1 MAAILYLSLEIC
13 TIHSGFQIVSY
24 LKTWAFESN
33 LQKVRISKVSG
44 FRMVGFQ
51 IPTVSWKSNAQNW
64 ACEYIWGSKTEL
76 ESPNNIRKR
85 FWKSVFEPFGSHFV
99 PILNVRFSN
108 GSSLG
113 RFIYKTFFL
122 FYLKRPRLEL
132 TIQKPNTIRK
142 PNTWPSKYWTGSVF
156 EPPL

>member
-1 MAAILYLSLEIC
+1 MFWQIKCCSSYGTPTIWKPTKMAAILYWSFEIC
-13 TIHSGFQIVSY
+13 TIQSGFQIVRSIAISLRY

-33 LQKVRISKVSG
+33 LQKVQISKVSG

-85 FWKSVFEPFGSHFV
+85 FWKSVFEP
-99 PILNVRFSN
+99 ILNVRFSN

-113 RFIYKTFFL
+113 RFIYKTFFC
-122 FYLKRPRLEL
+122 Y
-132 TIQKPNTIRK
+132 I
-142 PNTWPSKYWTGSVF
+142 
-156 EPPL
+156 